1 MTEFAP
7 NEPLTAEA
15 CYWSELFSRPSFA
28 PRYPSDAVIRWTFHN
43 FPRAAA
49 SQTRLL
55 DIGSGTGR
63 HALFFAREGYQA
75 AAIDFSPIA
84 INELRIMAEG
94 NGLVIDGHV
103 AAADDLPFPD
113 CTFDGVLA
121 FGVLYYLPPEAMRKA
136 VTELRRV
143 LKPGG
148 RAFVMIKSNR
158 DSRAVFAEKMDG
170 HQYHLTAA
178 KEEITWPSEVGM
190 TLTLLN
196 RRSVRSCFSCFE
208 NISIDRST
216 VTHLNGRLIDDE
228 WLIFAE
234 RNMRD

>member
-7 NEPLTAEA
+7 DASLTAEA
-15 CYWSELFSRPSFA
+15 GYWNELFSKPGFA
-28 PRYPSDAVIRWTFHN
+28 PRYPSEAVIRWTFRN

-49 SQTRLL
+49 SHTRLL
-55 DIGSGTGR
+55 DLGSGTGR
-63 HALFFAREGYQA
+63 HALFFAREGYQTTA
-75 AAIDFSPIA
+75 VDFSPVA
-84 INELRIMAEG
+84 IKELQSAAKR

-113 CTFDGVLA
+113 NTFDGVLA

-136 VTELRRV
+136 VTELHRV

-158 DSRAVFAEKMDG
+158 DSRVTFAKKMNG
-170 HQYHLTAA
+170 HQYHLTATR
-178 KEEITWPSEVGM
+178 EEITWPAEVGM
-190 TLTLLN
+190 TLTLLD
-196 RRSVRSCFSCFE
+196 RRSVRSYFSGFKTL
-208 NISIDRST
+208 SIDRST

-234 RNMRD
+234 RNMHD